1 MPFALKS
8 GILCETKHIYV
19 ISWAIYSTLS
29 NDMNFYTPEVHLAQ
43 YHLVQKDHLAQHF
56 FEQNFITLKYT

>member
-1 MPFALKS
+1 
-8 GILCETKHIYV
+8 
-19 ISWAIYSTLS
+19 
-29 NDMNFYTPEVHLAQ
+29 MNFHETSNAITSTPEVHLAQ

>member
-1 MPFALKS
+1 MELFES
-8 GILCETKHIYV
+8 GQENSSLLDLQILHQGE
-19 ISWAIYSTLS
+19 STS
-29 NDMNFYTPEVHLAQ
+29 KPNQTNFSTPEVHLAQ